1 MNLSGKLA
9 ALAKIYEIY
18 DGFTASLDLA
28 CRKNCAHCCTT
39 SVILTTV
46 EGYKIFKTLESAG
59 ETQWIEKIRQASAHK
74 RFQPKFTTNQIA
86 NLCAEGIE
94 PPAEESTAWNA
105 CPFLTNRQCPLYR
118 VRPFGCRCLVSRSD
132 CGEKGYA
139 DMDDFVLS
147 VNTLFL
153 QAIEHLDAKGCSGN
167 LIDVLEVMASKKNR
181 QAYENNTLKCG
192 AAGLIANQ
200 SLKILMIPPEH
211 REKMEPLLKSLREV
225 RF

>member
-1 MNLSGKLA
+1 
-9 ALAKIYEIY
+9 
-18 DGFTASLDLA
+18 
-28 CRKNCAHCCTT
+28 
-39 SVILTTV
+39 
-46 EGYKIFKTLESAG
+46 
-59 ETQWIEKIRQASAHK
+59 
-74 RFQPKFTTNQIA
+74 
-86 NLCAEGIE
+86 
-94 PPAEESTAWNA
+94 
-105 CPFLTNRQCPLYR
+105 
-118 VRPFGCRCLVSRSD
+118 VSRSD

>member
-9 ALAKIYEIY
+9 ALKKIYEIY

-28 CRKNCAHCCTT
+28 CQKNCAHCCTT

-46 EGYKIFKTLESAG
+46 EGYKIFKTLESADD
-59 ETQWIEKIRQASAHK
+59 TQWIEKIQQASAYK
-74 RFQPKFTTNQIA
+74 RFQPKITTNQLA

-94 PPAEESTAWNA
+94 PPAEESTESKP
-105 CPFLTNRQCPLYR
+105 CPFLINRQCPIYS
-118 VRPFGCRCLVSRSD
+118 VRPFGCRCLVSRSN

-153 QAIEHLDAKGCSGN
+153 QAIEHLDDKGCSGN
-167 LIDVLEVMASKKNR
+167 LIDVLGAMASKKNR
-181 QAYENNTLKCG
+181 QAYENNTLKCS
-192 AAGLIANQ
+192 ASGLIPNQ
-200 SLKILMIPPEH
+200 PLKVLMIPPEH
-211 REKMEPLLKSLREV
+211 RDKMEPLLTSLRQI